1 MYSSGNIYYK
11 SVFPKLIFRSV
22 SLILCHCIFYKG
34 KVVNRGPYQELSL
47 CKGST
52 DIMAC
57 LIDPE
62 TEAGHEVEAKD
73 AERLMVARQLSRQD
87 TYPCHRLSKV
97 GESTHSI
104 MSATTT
110 LSVYVSLN
118 PLLYFPTLLIIY
130 QRKLN
135 LH

>member
-1 MYSSGNIYYK
+1 MISKGSYK
-11 SVFPKLIFRSV
+11 DL
-22 SLILCHCIFYKG
+22 Y
-34 KVVNRGPYQELSL
+34 L

-62 TEAGHEVEAKD
+62 TEAGRQVEAKD
-73 AERLMVARQLSRQD
+73 AQRLMVARQLSRQD
-87 TYPCHRLSKV
+87 SYPCHRLSKV

-110 LSVYVSLN
+110 LSVYVSR
-118 PLLYFPTLLIIY
+118 TLCFFVID
-130 QRKLN
+130 N
-135 LH
+135 